1 VSSHLSALGGDDFC
15 WSIVEIAQGLPTDGR
30 VGVEQPVQN
39 CHPPSLAARIQYR
52 QAMHLPLFVV
62 ILAPILVLLMIWSFA
77 RNAIAM
83 KRDLDQRFDR
93 LRRRLETDAT
103 KAIEPLLRERPDKNG
118 SS

>member
-1 VSSHLSALGGDDFC
+1 MQL
-15 WSIVEIAQGLPTDGR
+15 R
-30 VGVEQPVQN
+30 
-39 CHPPSLAARIQYR
+39 
-52 QAMHLPLFVV
+52 LFLV
-62 ILAPILVLLMIWSFA
+62 ITAILVVLMIWSFA

-103 KAIEPLLRERPDKNG
+103 KAIEPLLREKSGKNG